1 MLEGAVVLVDAVVLV
16 VDAVKVV
23 GVRPERL
30 VVAELRGDHLD
41 VGETVEDEEAQE
53 ELAAAAGHAH
63 GGRHLARGLYLT

>member
-30 VVAELRGDHLD
+30 VVAELGNDSKEKFEPEFWL
-41 VGETVEDEEAQE
+41 EK
-53 ELAAAAGHAH
+53 
-63 GGRHLARGLYLT
+63 

>member
-30 VVAELRGDHLD
+30 VVAELRRDLD
-41 VGETVEDEEAQE
+41 IREAVEDEEAE
-53 ELAAAAGHAH
+53 DNFAAAAGHAH
-63 GGRHLARGLYLT
+63 GGGRHLVRCEET